1 MIEQAVIE
9 MLRFAGFMQVA
20 NFTCRF
26 GDEQT
31 LFALAAQLENARP
44 WAGRRPHF

>member
-1 MIEQAVIE
+1 VIEQAVIE
-9 MLRFAGFMQVA
+9 MLRFAGSTQVA
-20 NFTCRF
+20 MFTCRF

-44 WAGRRPHF
+44 WAGGRPPF